1 MIKRTAFSVV
11 ATLVLLLPAAH
22 PVHAASC
29 KGASHAIT
37 LSAGAASPRSGTTAT
52 GITFSVS
59 YASNAG
65 CAPSSVTVD
74 VAGLGTYPL
83 DSGGSDFAAGET
95 FTRTMTLPPGVHA
108 YTFSATG
115 GTGTGEQSIILTSVN
130 PDAVAITAPTPVPT
144 PIPTPVP
151 PPPPA
156 PAPAAPPPSTPA
168 PAAPAAP
175 AAAAPPAAPAST
187 PAPLTAGAVPPSST
201 PAPGA
206 DTAPAGSGEPSA
218 APTGEPAPAE
228 SAPSSAAARDEH
240 DSWIGAPIF
249 SGGGTLNGPDKA
261 ALIGGDEGGSAM
273 GLLLSVTAAMGMLLV
288 AILLARRR
296 SHRGEPVAAGVAAVQ
311 AVPSIPTIPVSVPIP
326 DDGPVHAVRPLPPM
340 RELIPPVNPALLD
353 EEEVGGEGDG
363 ARAPDEKGIPRWL
376 RPSVREARFAND
388 RDHRRSNWG

>member
-1 MIKRTAFSVV
+1 MIKRTAFTIA
-11 ATLVLLLPAAH
+11 ATLVLLLPAAP

-52 GITFSVS
+52 GITFSVHYS
-59 YASNAG
+59 SNAG

-74 VAGLGTYPL
+74 VAGLGTYQL
-83 DSGGSDFAAGET
+83 DSGGSDYAGGET
-95 FTRTMTLPPGVHA
+95 FTRTMTLPVGVHT
-108 YTFSATG
+108 YTFGATG

-144 PIPTPVP
+144 PSPTPVP
-151 PPPPA
+151 PPPP
-156 PAPAAPPPSTPA
+156 PTPKPAAPPPSTPA

-175 AAAAPPAAPAST
+175 AAPGGSTST
-187 PAPLTAGAVPPSST
+187 PAPVNAGAVTPPST
-201 PAPGA
+201 PAPESDG
-206 DTAPAGSGEPSA
+206 APAGSSDPSI
-218 APTGEPAPAE
+218 APSGEPAPAE
-228 SAPSSAAARDEH
+228 PSPSDEPTDEH

-249 SGGGTLNGPDKA
+249 SDGDTPTAPDKA

-273 GLLLSVTAAMGMLLV
+273 GLLVSVTAGMGMVLV

-296 SHRGEPVAAGVAAVQ
+296 SRHDEPVPAGVGATMAT
-311 AVPSIPTIPVSVPIP
+311 ADPAIPTIPLSAPVPGN
-326 DDGPVHAVRPLPPM
+326 GPVPNVRPLPPM

-353 EEEVGGEGDG
+353 DEEVRDEGDG
-363 ARAPDEKGIPRWL
+363 PRDTPDEQGIPRWL